1 MTNPW
6 LIIAVLALCAA
17 VGWRG
22 YVQGYAAAEH
32 AHNVERLAM
41 IEAGRKL
48 DEARRDAAR
57 KLSELSDK
65 LEAEANAEPA
75 AVDRCFGPS
84 RVRRINRTR

>member
-1 MTNPW
+1 MMNPW
-6 LIIAVLALCAA
+6 LILAVLALCGGAWWY
-17 VGWRG
+17 GHS
-22 YVQGYAAAEH
+22 QGYAAAEH

-41 IEAGRKL
+41 IEASRKL

-57 KLSELSDK
+57 KLSELSDQ

-75 AVDRCFGPS
+75 AVERCFGPS

>member
-1 MTNPW
+1 MNPW
-6 LIIAVLALCAA
+6 LILAALALCAA

-22 YVQGYAAAEH
+22 YIQGYAAAEH
-32 AHNVERLAM
+32 DHNVERLAL
-41 IEAGRKL
+41 IEAARKL
-48 DEARRDAAR
+48 DAARIEAAR
-57 KLSELSDK
+57 KLSELSDQ